1 MDGIAGESIRNGGEA
16 IVEWLVRLF
25 NGCFELGFVPGDWKR
40 ACIVVIQGEG

>member
-1 MDGIAGESIRNGGEA
+1 MDVIAGECIRSGGEA